1 MRKISPLILSACLLL
16 APATAGSDPTIT
28 GPVAAKVVKV
38 YDGDTFTVEAYP
50 WPGLEAKA
58 SVRINGVDTPEIRGK
73 CEAEKQ
79 KAIKARDFVKWLV
92 LGEVVYLENVKHG
105 KYAGRVVADV
115 KLEGGGNLADKIIDQ
130 GLGRE
135 YHGGTREGWCHV
147 E

>member
-1 MRKISPLILSACLLL
+1 MKTPILLIISCLLL
-16 APATAGSDPTIT
+16 APVTTWADPAIT
-28 GPVAAKVVKV
+28 GPISAKVTKII
-38 YDGDTFTVEAYP
+38 DGDTFRIEAYL

-58 SVRINGVDTPEIRGK
+58 SVRVNGVDTPEIRGK

-79 KAIKARDFVKWLV
+79 KAREAREFVKGLI
-92 LGEVVYLENVKHG
+92 LGEVVYLENVKYG

-115 KLEGGGNLADKIIDQ
+115 KLNGGDNLAEKIIQQ

-135 YHGGTREGWCHV
+135 YHGGAREGWCTG